1 MTIRTETIQFTYPG
15 GAHALRG
22 VSLQINDGERV
33 AIVGQNGAGKT
44 TLVKHFNGLLRPDEG
59 EVWVDAWNTRD
70 HTVAQ
75 TAARV
80 GYVFQ
85 NPDDQ
90 IVERKVLDEAAFG
103 PRHLGQSK
111 EESQAAAL
119 AALELVGLAGEQDT
133 HPYDLTPSQRKL
145 LTLASVLAM
154 QTPAVILDEPTMGQD
169 AAGVALVGRIVAGL
183 HEEGRTVI
191 TISHDIDFC
200 GLYFDRV
207 IVMAQG
213 QIIGD
218 GPAAEILAQDELLA
232 STNVEPPQ
240 LVRLA
245 EAIGL
250 ATTPL
255 TVAEF
260 VRVLAEERPP
270 ATRS

>member
-1 MTIRTETIQFTYPG
+1 MTIRTDNIQFTYPG

-22 VSLQINDGERV
+22 VTLQINDGERV

-59 EVWVDAWNTRD
+59 DVRIDDWNTRD

-103 PRHLGQSK
+103 PRHLGQGK
-111 EESQAAAL
+111 EESEAAAL
-119 AALELVGLAGEQDT
+119 AALELVGLGDQTDT

-154 QTPAVILDEPTMGQD
+154 QTPTVILDEPTMGQD

-183 HEEGRTVI
+183 HAEGRTVI
-191 TISHDIDFC
+191 TITHDIDFC

-213 QIIGD
+213 QIIGE
-218 GPAAEILAQDELLA
+218 GPAAEILAQDDLLA

-250 ATTPL
+250 ASTPL
-255 TVAEF
+255 TVADF
-260 VRVLAEERPP
+260 VRILAEERPP
-270 ATRS
+270 AARS